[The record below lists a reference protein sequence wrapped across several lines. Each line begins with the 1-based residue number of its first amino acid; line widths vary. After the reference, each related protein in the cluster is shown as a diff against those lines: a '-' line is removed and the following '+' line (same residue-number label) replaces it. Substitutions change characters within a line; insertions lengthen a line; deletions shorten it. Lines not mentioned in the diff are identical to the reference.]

1 MFQFF
6 PEEEVTLIGEGENG
20 GDPEF
25 LTTSFFYILSYSLS
39 HPSSLTLE
47 AFALEKRSVFAK
59 SPDLCD
65 QAKAIFSNSLIIPLG
80 IATTQKPFL

>member
-25 LTTSFFYILSYSLS
+25 LQKKEVLLSS
-39 HPSSLTLE
+39 T
-47 AFALEKRSVFAK
+47 F
-59 SPDLCD
+59 
-65 QAKAIFSNSLIIPLG
+65 
-80 IATTQKPFL
+80 